1 MIRFNHW
8 KMMSDALGLL
18 GRAGSV
24 DDALEILRCH
34 ARAIGGADGVTLS
47 RREGDTVL
55 FVGEDAV
62 APLWTGQRF
71 PIHDSISGLAMLERR
86 PIYIPDVRA
95 DTRISIVPFHATFVA
110 SLAVFPLGRG
120 EPVAT
125 LGAYW
130 AKDNPVEPDALALLD
145 TLARS
150 ANATFERLAVES
162 EIADSRRQGAEHG

>member
-8 KMMSDALGLL
+8 KMMSDALDLL
-18 GRAGSV
+18 GRADSV
-24 DDALEILRCH
+24 DDALEVLRAR

-47 RREGDTVL
+47 RRDGDTVL
-55 FVGEDAV
+55 FVGEDSV

-71 PIHDSISGLAMLERR
+71 PIGDSMSGLAMLERR
-86 PIYIPDVRA
+86 PIYVPEVHA
-95 DTRISIVPFHATFVA
+95 DTRVPVLPYHATFVA

-120 EPVAT
+120 MPVAA

-130 AKDNPVEPDALALLD
+130 AKDNPVKPDALALLD

-150 ANATFERLAVES
+150 ANATFERLAVAS
-162 EIADSRRQGAEHG
+162 EIADSRRGAGQA